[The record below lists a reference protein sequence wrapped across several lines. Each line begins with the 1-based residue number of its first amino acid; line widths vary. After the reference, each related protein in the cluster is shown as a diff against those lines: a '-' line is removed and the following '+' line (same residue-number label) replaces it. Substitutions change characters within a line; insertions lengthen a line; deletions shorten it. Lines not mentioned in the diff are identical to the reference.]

1 MKYFYEIIVHLMDTR
16 GFSMGLPT
24 RSGKVFAQLGAAS
37 AALVLSISVGLGKA
51 EAADAGISD
60 GVVKI
65 GVLGDY
71 GSGRDLGGPGSVTAA
86 KLAAEDFHNEVSG
99 KPIRIIAADHQNK
112 PDIAVGIVKK
122 WFDVEHVDAVTD
134 LAVSSVG
141 LAVAGLATQ
150 SNRSALVS
158 GAATSDLTGPN
169 CSSVITHWADDTYAL
184 SAGLVREVSDRVA
197 KDWFI
202 VAVDYSFGSSILKD
216 ATSALNATGGK
227 LVGSVRYPFN
237 TTDFSSFL
245 LGAQA
250 SGAKVVALASTGAD
264 TVNAVKQTQEF
275 GLQAGGQTIVGM
287 LTFIADVHAMGLK
300 TAQGMYVASEYYWDD
315 DDASRAFARRFS
327 AIEKR
332 MPTKL
337 QAATYAAV
345 RHYLKAV
352 QSAGSDD
359 AKAVNAEMRRLPVDF
374 FGRPA
379 RIRADGRV
387 IYDLS
392 LYRVKSPSTS
402 RYPWDYYE
410 KISTIP
416 GDKAFRPE
424 GEGRCNLGKS

>member
-1 MKYFYEIIVHLMDTR
+1 MDL
-16 GFSMGLPT
+16 ST
-24 RSGKVFAQLGAAS
+24 RSWKVFAQVGAAA
-37 AALVLSISVGLGKA
+37 AALVLSISPGPGPGKA

-86 KLAAEDFHNEVSG
+86 RLAAEDFHNEVLG
-99 KPIRIIAADHQNK
+99 KPIQIIAADHQNK
-112 PDIAVGIVKK
+112 PDIAVGIAKK
-122 WFDVEHVDAVTD
+122 WFDVEQVDAVTD

-169 CSSVITHWADDTYAL
+169 CSAVITHWADDTHAL
-184 SAGLVREVSDRVA
+184 SAGLVSEVSARVA

-202 VAVDYSFGSSILKD
+202 VAVDYSFGSSMLRD
-216 ATSALNATGGK
+216 ATSALSVTGGK
-227 LVGSVRYPFN
+227 LLGSVRYPFN

-245 LGAQA
+245 LAAQA

-300 TAQGMYVASEYYWDD
+300 IAQGMYVASEYYWDD
-315 DDASRAFARRFS
+315 DDASRAFAQRFFT
-327 AIEKR
+327 IEKR

-345 RHYLKAV
+345 HHYLKAV

-379 RIRADGRV
+379 HIRADGRV

-392 LYRVKSPSTS
+392 LYRVKSPAAS
-402 RYPWDYYE
+402 RYPWDYYD

-424 GEGRCNLGKS
+424 GEGGCNLDKS

>member
-1 MKYFYEIIVHLMDTR
+1 MDLTGSAR
-16 GFSMGLPT
+16 TLARRCTAAVALAVLASVGAS
-24 RSGKVFAQLGAAS
+24 RAGAAEL
-37 AALVLSISVGLGKA
+37 A
-51 EAADAGISD
+51 ISD

-86 KLAAEDFHNEVSG
+86 KLAAEDFRNEVLG
-99 KPIRIIAADHQNK
+99 KPIEIIAADHQNK
-112 PDIAVGIVKK
+112 PDVAVAIAKK
-122 WFDVEHVDAVTD
+122 WFDLEHVDAVTD

-141 LAVAGLATQ
+141 LAVAALATQ

-158 GAATSDLTGPN
+158 GAATSDLTGTS
-169 CSSVITHWADDTYAL
+169 CSPVITHWADDTYAL
-184 SAGLVREVSDRVA
+184 SAGLVKELSARVA
-197 KDWFI
+197 KDWFF
-202 VAVDYSFGSSILKD
+202 VAVDYSFGSSMLKD
-216 ATSALNATGGK
+216 AANALNAIGGK

-245 LGAQA
+245 LAAQA
-250 SGAKVVALASTGAD
+250 SQAKVVALASTGAD
-264 TVNAVKQTQEF
+264 TVNAVKQAREF
-275 GLQAGGQTIVGM
+275 GLQARGQTVVGM

-300 TAQGMYVASEYYWDD
+300 TAQGMYVASQYYWDD
-315 DDASRAFARRFS
+315 DDVSRAFAKRFFK
-327 AIEKR
+327 IEKR

-352 QSAGSDD
+352 QAAGTDD
-359 AKAVNAEMRRLPVDF
+359 ARAVNAEMRRLPVDF

-379 RIRADGRV
+379 RIRPDGRV
-387 IYDLS
+387 IYPLS
-392 LYRVKSPSTS
+392 LYRVKSPGAS

-416 GDKAFRPE
+416 GDQAFRPE
-424 GEGRCNLGKS
+424 GEGGCNLGKS